1 MSNNLENELHATK
14 VQQIVAAD
22 TGIFEKS
29 VLEPPPEDTQLQ
41 AQPKS
46 QDDDAPI
53 DGGTQAW
60 LQVVAS
66 FLLYFNHLYVLPT
79 LKLTDIIKILNT
91 RKHLLKHG

>member
-1 MSNNLENELHATK
+1 MSDNFDNELHASE

-22 TGIFEKS
+22 TGVFEKS
-29 VLEPPPEDTQLQ
+29 VLEPPAEDTQPQ
-41 AQPKS
+41 TQIKS

-66 FLLYFNHLYVLPT
+66 FLLYFNHLYALPT
-79 LKLTDIIKILNT
+79 AN
-91 RKHLLKHG
+91 

>member
-1 MSNNLENELHATK
+1 MSNNLENELHATE

-29 VLEPPPEDTQLQ
+29 ALEPPAEDTQPQ
-41 AQPKS
+41 RKTKT

-66 FLLYFNHLYVLPT
+66 FLLYFNHLYALPT
-79 LKLTDIIKILNT
+79 TK
-91 RKHLLKHG
+91 